1 MQLVELYCLD
11 IFPESPHYIE
21 LEFFHTRQSQQVF
34 ISSFPVAPHSLS
46 GRIYWEQAGSATSPP
61 LYMVSLSWSNAGQV
75 RKACKPPLLA
85 ASAYRARNRKGRLS
99 LRRFEADNKVRVRFV
114 AGKFQNS
121 GVQAAL
127 DEEQRT
133 YNDFQLVDVE
143 ETYENLVL
151 KIGL

>member
-1 MQLVELYCLD
+1 
-11 IFPESPHYIE
+11 
-21 LEFFHTRQSQQVF
+21 
-34 ISSFPVAPHSLS
+34 
-46 GRIYWEQAGSATSPP
+46 
-61 LYMVSLSWSNAGQV
+61 MVSLSWSNAGQV